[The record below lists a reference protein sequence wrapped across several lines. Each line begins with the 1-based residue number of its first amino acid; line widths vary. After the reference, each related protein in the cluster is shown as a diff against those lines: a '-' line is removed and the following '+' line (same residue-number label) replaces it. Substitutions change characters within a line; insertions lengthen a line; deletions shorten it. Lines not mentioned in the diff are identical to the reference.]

1 MGKLKEVFENFKQFA
16 FKEATIGVAVGI
28 MLGAALKSVIDSL
41 VSDILTPPIAK
52 ITSGIDFSDL
62 YIVLGTEKYDSLVA
76 AKEAGAVVI
85 TYGNFIDAFIS
96 FLITAFILFLIINQ
110 GGKLLKKEE
119 KKVQSSTK
127 TCRYCKSE
135 IHKEAVKCAF
145 CGSALK

>member
-85 TYGNFIDAFIS
+85 TYGNIA
-96 FLITAFILFLIINQ
+96 NQ
-110 GGKLLKKEE
+110 RYIKKLLNVLSVE
-119 KKVQSSTK
+119 V
-127 TCRYCKSE
+127 Y
-135 IHKEAVKCAF
+135 
-145 CGSALK
+145 